1 MVIGLFLQ
9 LVFSP
14 SYEKVVENEGMPI
27 LDQPGKKGNLII
39 RFNVEFPPYLPKAC
53 KKVLQNGFQLAKVG
67 AGLGQHEMI
76 NKVILAD
83 KILRVDPDEQKPPMV

>member
-1 MVIGLFLQ
+1 MFC
-9 LVFSP
+9 SP

-27 LDQPGKKGNLII
+27 VDHPGQKGNLII
-39 RFNVEFPPYLPKAC
+39 RFNVDFPPYLPKAS
-53 KKVLQNGFQLAKVG
+53 KKVLQNGFQLANLG

-83 KILRVDPDEQKPPMV
+83 KILRVDPDEQKPPI